1 MHDSPN
7 LTPKQHQ
14 FCCTY
19 METGNATLAYRNAY
33 DAQNMK
39 PATVNRKAKEL
50 LDNGKIAA
58 RLAILREPIREKMA
72 VTVEGLTEKL
82 QQICE
87 LSMQRQQFGVAVTAI
102 MGIAKMHGLLKQK
115 IEVEC
120 PWSEN
125 LTVEE
130 IEQEV
135 NAVIL
140 EFLVDKPLWLDER
153 VEMVR
158 RSRLRLAT
166 PS

>member
-58 RLAILREPIREKMA
+58 SLAILREPIREKMA

-87 LSMQRQQFGVAVTAI
+87 LSMQRRQFGAAVTAI

-115 IEVEC
+115 IEVER
-120 PWSEN
+120 PWTEN

-130 IEQEV
+130 IEQEI
-135 NAVIL
+135 NAAIL
-140 EFLVDKPLWLDER
+140 ELLDSKPWWLDER